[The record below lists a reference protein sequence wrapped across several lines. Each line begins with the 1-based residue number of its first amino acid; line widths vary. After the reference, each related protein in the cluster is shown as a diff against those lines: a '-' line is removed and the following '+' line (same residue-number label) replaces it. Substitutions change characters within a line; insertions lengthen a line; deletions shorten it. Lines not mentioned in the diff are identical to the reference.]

1 MKFKR
6 TLGSVTFDV
15 TNISLMILLSFIMI
29 YPFVF
34 VLSVSVSAPEAV
46 VKGWVKL
53 FPKGFDFDAYEAVFR
68 SSEIVR
74 AYVNTI
80 NYTVTGTLLILL
92 FASFAAYPLSKS
104 RFYGRKTVTFLFAL
118 TMIIP
123 GGMIPNFLLIKNLGL
138 LDTMWAIV
146 LPPIFNIWYIILIR
160 TNFQSIPESLTE
172 SAHIDGASEW
182 RTLFQIV
189 IPLSKPILA
198 TIGLFADVNH
208 WNSFF
213 HALLYLNDPKKFPL
227 QIILRNVIQAE
238 VQTAGFTEMLIERG
252 GMGAGFVEKVKMA
265 TIAVAIGPIILVY
278 PFAQKYFIKGALVG
292 SIKG

>member
-1 MKFKR
+1 MKYKQSA
-6 TLGSVTFDV
+6 GSITFDV
-15 TNISLMILLSFIMI
+15 ANIVFMLLLSFVMI

-34 VLSVSVSAPEAV
+34 VVSVSVSPAELV
-46 VKGWVKL
+46 TKGEVKF
-53 FPKGFDFDAYEAVFR
+53 FPKGFDLEAYEAVF
-68 SSEIVR
+68 STSAIIR
-74 AYVNTI
+74 AYVNTV
-80 NYTVTGTLLILL
+80 NYTVTGTVLILL
-92 FASFAAYPLSKS
+92 IACFGAYPLSKS
-104 RFYGRKTVTFLFAL
+104 RLYGRKFITFAFAL

-123 GGMIPNFLLIKNLGL
+123 GGMIPNFLIIKSLGL

-146 LPPIFNIWYIILIR
+146 LPPVTSIWYIIIIR

-172 SAHIDGASEW
+172 SAYIDGASEW
-182 RTLFQIV
+182 RTLFQIIV
-189 IPLSKPILA
+189 PLSKPILA
-198 TIGLFADVNH
+198 TIGLFAAVNH

-227 QIILRNVIQAE
+227 QIILRNVIQSEVMNAE
-238 VQTAGFTEMLIERG
+238 MWAMWLERG
-252 GMGAGFVEKVKMA
+252 QQAAGYIEKVKMA